1 MVADFKRKICGNHSD
16 SLGRDSFC
24 GGCQSHRNKRTTDR
38 LARAAKRHPT
48 FKENANDEEKV
59 VSPNCPD
66 PQRLT
71 IAIVR
76 AVAATI
82 DAAALR

>member
-1 MVADFKRKICGNHSD
+1 MVADFKRKICEDHSD
-16 SLGRDSFC
+16 SLGRDSLC
-24 GGCQSHRNKRTTDR
+24 GGRQSHRNKRTTDR

-48 FKENANDEEKV
+48 SKENANDEEKV

-66 PQRLT
+66 RQRLT